1 MSSSEQVLLDIK
13 QDPLLIIEKDFKA
26 LYSGQLGIS
35 SIAGGQSAANSA
47 LSKLDITGYANRRSQ
62 VFPKNTRGATVLSPY
77 IRHNILTLAQVYK
90 AVSDAPFKD
99 KEKYQDELYWQE
111 YARHL
116 YARVGVRLFENLRYE
131 VNATG
136 QGDGW
141 NRQML
146 CIDEMVAEL
155 ENDGWLVNQ
164 SRMWLASHWTVR
176 NDKSWLLGQER
187 MHQNLIDGSRAANL
201 LGWQWT
207 AGAGTGKAYGFAKW
221 QVDKRA
227 PGLCLKC
234 SLKSACPI
242 NEFPDEVALHQLSKD
257 ALLDNDPNLSQ
268 TTGPTSP
275 VITSTPTHVLLTI
288 DSLGDDDAA
297 LLAHKDLPAVFV
309 FNQQALLKLQL
320 SARRLAFY
328 LQTLSDLSKRRELQ
342 VYLGDPVQ
350 FAQDHPVA
358 ITFAPVPSFK
368 KYKNIAALYPYP
380 WLRKPHAGSV
390 RSFSSWRGKLGK

>member
-1 MSSSEQVLLDIK
+1 MIQLKIDINE
-13 QDPLLIIEKDFKA
+13 DALLIIERDFKG
-26 LYSGQLGIS
+26 LYSGELGIS
-35 SIAGGQSAANSA
+35 SIPGGQSAANAA
-47 LSKLDITGYANRRSQ
+47 LAKLDISGYANRRSQ
-62 VFPKNTRGATVLSPY
+62 LYPKSARGATVLSPY
-77 IRHNILTLAQVYK
+77 IRHNILTLPQVYK
-90 AVSDAPFKD
+90 AVSDALFKD

-131 VNATG
+131 VNATT

-146 CIDEMVAEL
+146 CIDETVSEL

-176 NDKSWLLGQER
+176 SNKGWLHGQER

-234 SLKSACPI
+234 SLKSDCPI
-242 NEFPDEVALHQLSKD
+242 NEFPDEVKVVTVATL
-257 ALLDNDPNLSQ
+257 
-268 TTGPTSP
+268 TS
-275 VITSTPTHVLLTI
+275 S
-288 DSLGDDDAA
+288 AA
-297 LLAHKDLPAVFV
+297 AV
-309 FNQQALLKLQL
+309 
-320 SARRLAFY
+320 
-328 LQTLSDLSKRRELQ
+328 
-342 VYLGDPVQ
+342 G
-350 FAQDHPVA
+350 
-358 ITFAPVPSFK
+358 
-368 KYKNIAALYPYP
+368 
-380 WLRKPHAGSV
+380 
-390 RSFSSWRGKLGK
+390 